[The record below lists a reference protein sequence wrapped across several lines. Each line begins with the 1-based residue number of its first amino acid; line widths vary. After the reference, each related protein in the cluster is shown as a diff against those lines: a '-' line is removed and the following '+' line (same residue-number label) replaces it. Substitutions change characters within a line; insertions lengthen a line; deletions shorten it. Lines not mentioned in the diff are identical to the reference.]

1 MAKIF
6 NISGVRGLVGPA
18 GPQGP
23 KGDAFTYSDFTAAQ
37 LATLKGEKGDTGPA
51 GPQGAKG
58 DTGATGS
65 QGPKGDTG
73 PAGEPPTSFPA
84 SSITG
89 TVTLSHGGTGKTSAA
104 AALYA
109 LVNGSPALTAA
120 NISLSDYIAVGDIS
134 DVNGKKITFEN
145 LKNAIVAAWA
155 QASSK
160 PSYTAS
166 EVGALPVSGG
176 TLTGDLRI
184 KGNGN
189 YGTKINLGDGD
200 YVHFAEPSDDCLEIR
215 AKKINFVVSDTTDK
229 KFTLNG
235 SAIGGSSFITGTY
248 TGNSDLTNVSSS
260 FQEITIGAKPKFVIM
275 ASVAWLL
282 SIVINTGVIPNTYTS
297 QLHLGFASEDISGTV
312 TDTGFVAR
320 NMANGTVES
329 SANQRGITYVYI
341 AFM

>member
-200 YVHFAEPSDDCLEIR
+200 YVHFAEPSDDCLEIK
-215 AKKINFVVSDTTDK
+215 AKKINFVTSNTGTDS
-229 KFTLNG
+229 FTLNG
-235 SAIGGSSFITGTY
+235 VSLSGG
-248 TGNSDLTNVSSS
+248 
-260 FQEITIGAKPKFVIM
+260 FQLKK
-275 ASVAWLL
+275 
-282 SIVINTGVIPNTYTS
+282 IVINIPRAEWGPISSPSGYYGAVITFSDENFTSSSEIVSVLVRDGDGNFWIARHFPVSLSSYTS
-297 QLHLGFASEDISGTV
+297 SYFSFKSQV
-312 TDTGFVAR
+312 
-320 NMANGTVES
+320 NP
-329 SANQRGITYVYI
+329 SADLNITILYI
-341 AFM
+341 